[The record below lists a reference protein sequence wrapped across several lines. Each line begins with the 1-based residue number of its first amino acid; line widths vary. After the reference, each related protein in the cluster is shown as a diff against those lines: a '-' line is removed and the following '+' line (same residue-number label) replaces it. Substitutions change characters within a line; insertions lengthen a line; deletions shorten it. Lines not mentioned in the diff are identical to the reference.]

1 MEFLDTEKAF
11 GTVDQTQF
19 LDKMWCFVRF
29 GPFVQFKIGE
39 KHPWR
44 SVTFSNTLPW
54 VFFTFF
60 KLYKWYQ
67 IAHSVSTSYDIRGTS
82 SRWFK
87 SYLSNRTQYVSINSS
102 NSIDEYGDPQ
112 GSVLG
117 PVPFLRFIYDLRFA
131 IKTSTTFHFSDDN
144 YLLMS
149 NNP

>member
-1 MEFLDTEKAF
+1 MINKLHAEFSDTEKAF
-11 GTVDQTQF
+11 GTVDQTLF
-19 LDKMWCFVRF
+19 LNKMWCFARF

-44 SVTFSNTLPW
+44 SVTFT
-54 VFFTFF
+54 F

-67 IAHSVSTSYDIRGTS
+67 IPQSISTSYDIRGTS